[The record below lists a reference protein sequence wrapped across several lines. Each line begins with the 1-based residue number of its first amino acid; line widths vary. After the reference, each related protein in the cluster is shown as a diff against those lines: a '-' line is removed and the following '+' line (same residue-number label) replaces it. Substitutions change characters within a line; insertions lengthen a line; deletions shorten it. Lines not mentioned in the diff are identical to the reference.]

1 MSYKEVLLQ
10 DARLVILIEL
20 SKQTDWRLNETILVS
35 VLDAFAHKHSRDW
48 VRTQLRQLEELG
60 AIKVHTTSGIMV
72 AQLLQLG
79 LDHVERRTVIE
90 GIKRPSP
97 EA

>member
-20 SKQTDWRLNETILVS
+20 TKQTDWRLNETILVS
-35 VLDAFAHKHSRDW
+35 VLDTFGYNHSRDW

-60 AIKVHTTSGIMV
+60 VLKVHTAGKIMV
-72 AQLLQLG
+72 AELLQLG
-79 LDHVERRTVIE
+79 LDHVERRTIVE